1 MAENALTDQCPTVRA
16 AAARALGPMGAVS
29 SAPKLKAV
37 LNDKEPAVVLVA
49 ARSPFML
56 GEREE
61 AYEIDYEVLTG
72 ERKSA
77 HGL

>member
-37 LNDKEPAVVLVA
+37 LNDKEPAVVLAA
-49 ARSPFML
+49 ARSLFML
-56 GEREE
+56 
-61 AYEIDYEVLTG
+61 
-72 ERKSA
+72 
-77 HGL
+77 